1 MLTLRVAASCPT
13 VVSTSLLICFV
24 PPSGPRSRNRIRSW
38 TEQQEPRI
46 PYLDWLGRVVG
57 VYPTWRVFGGGNLA
71 MPVEERPRST
81 LKETISQRFVAWQNA
96 FQRAEV
102 VPISPPT

>member
-1 MLTLRVAASCPT
+1 
-13 VVSTSLLICFV
+13 
-24 PPSGPRSRNRIRSW
+24 
-38 TEQQEPRI
+38 
-46 PYLDWLGRVVG
+46 
-57 VYPTWRVFGGGNLA
+57 